1 MGNTRTIQTLENAD
15 LLRLEKLARTIR
27 VDIIEMLSASGS
39 GHAGGS
45 LGVADIMT
53 VLYFHVLVHDPK
65 KPMWSG
71 RDRFLLSN
79 GHVCPAR
86 YVAMAHAGY
95 FSKKILGT
103 LRQFKS
109 PLQGHPERTFLP
121 AVENTSGPLGDG
133 AAQSVGLAYLA
144 KTESLPWRTYCL
156 LSDGELETGIVWE
169 SALFASKNSLDNL
182 TWIIDRNGIQIDG
195 NTEDIVPLEP
205 LREKF
210 ESFGF
215 EVIESDGHNIRDLSD
230 ACGLAAS
237 TRDRPTVIIA
247 HTISGK
253 GVRYMERDYR
263 WHGAVPGTGP
273 DDKVPKSKQKA
284 HALIDLKTI

>member
-1 MGNTRTIQTLENAD
+1 MGNVRTIQTLENSD
-15 LLRLEKLARTIR
+15 LLRLEKLAKSIR
-27 VDIIEMLSASGS
+27 VDIIEMLNTAKS

-45 LGVADIMT
+45 LGVADIIT
-53 VLYFHVLVHDPK
+53 VLYFHVLLHDPK
-65 KPMWSG
+65 KPMWKD

-86 YVAMAHAGY
+86 YAAMATAGY
-95 FSKKILGT
+95 FPKKLLGT

-109 PLQGHPERTFLP
+109 PLQGHPERSFLP
-121 AVENTSGPLGDG
+121 AIENTSGPLGDG

-144 KTESLPWRTYCL
+144 KNESLPWRTYCL

-169 SALFASKNSLDNL
+169 SALFASKNRLDNL

-195 NTEDIVPLEP
+195 NTEDVAPLEP

-215 EVIESDGHNIRDLSD
+215 ETIECDGHNIRDLAD
-230 ACGLAAS
+230 AFGLATS
-237 TRDRPTVIIA
+237 TSDRPTVIIA
-247 HTISGK
+247 HTIPGK
-253 GVRYMERDYR
+253 GVHFMERDYR

-273 DDKVPKSKQKA
+273 EDKVPRSKQYA
-284 HALIDLKTI
+284 RALSDLKNI